1 MKFFSLGLAAAL
13 YVSAGLLLAAVTAGH
28 AGAAEGP
35 LKPAKVKK
43 HRVKVVKFPSDDA
56 RFLHGSK
63 ETQTMRDSRLTREC
77 RGAANGGACRGYTR

>member
-1 MKFFSLGLAAAL
+1 MKFFSTSLTAAVL
-13 YVSAGLLLAAVTAGH
+13 VSAGLLLAASPVV
-28 AGAAEGP
+28 AEETST
-35 LKPAKVKK
+35 KSAKVKK
-43 HRVKVVKFPSDDA
+43 HRVKVTKPKPDED

>member
-13 YVSAGLLLAAVTAGH
+13 YVSAGLLLAAGP

>member
-1 MKFFSLGLAAAL
+1 MKYFSAEFAVALLVLAGSLSAAH
-13 YVSAGLLLAAVTAGH
+13 SADTVDGSDRIV
-28 AGAAEGP
+28 
-35 LKPAKVKK
+35 KVKK
-43 HRVKVVKFPSDDA
+43 HRAKKVAKLKPDEE

>member
-1 MKFFSLGLAAAL
+1 MKFFSTRLYAAVL
-13 YVSAGLLLAAVTAGH
+13 VSAGLWLATSSV
-28 AGAAEGP
+28 GAADGVT
-35 LKPAKVKK
+35 KTAKVKK
-43 HRVKVVKFPSDDA
+43 QHSKVVKLKPDED